1 MSKCFIAFE
10 DTPLTHCPTKLIK
23 IGLLLEEDKSAR
35 ERKRNLHLLFNTI
48 LQASLRTKPFG

>member
-1 MSKCFIAFE
+1 
-10 DTPLTHCPTKLIK
+10 
-23 IGLLLEEDKSAR
+23 LEEDKSAR